1 MENKKK
7 NWCYM
12 GIAALVI
19 ALLLALDQW
28 TKHLAVVCLKG
39 QPSYV
44 LIDGVLEL
52 DYLENRGAA
61 FGVLQDQQWLF
72 AVLTVA
78 FLIFAWVVFWK
89 IPKTP
94 HFLPIFWLLV
104 VLTAGAIGNFIDRI
118 TQKYVVDF
126 ISFVLIHFPVFNVA
140 DIYVT
145 VAVIAAFLLILFFYK
160 EEDFDMLLKK
170 GSKNDGRM

>member
-12 GIAALVI
+12 GAAAAVI
-19 ALLLALDQW
+19 VLLLALDQW
-28 TKHLAVVCLKG
+28 TKHLAVLCLKG
-39 QPSYV
+39 RPGYV
-44 LIDGVLEL
+44 LIEGVLEL

-61 FGVLQDQQWLF
+61 FGVLQNQQWLF
-72 AVLTVA
+72 VVLTAV
-78 FLIFAWVVFWK
+78 FLIFACAAFWK
-89 IPKTP
+89 VPKTP
-94 HFLPIFWLLV
+94 RFQPIFWLLA

-145 VAVIAAFLLILFFYK
+145 TAVSVAFLLILFYYK
-160 EEDFDMLLKK
+160 EEDFDILLKK
-170 GSKNDGRM
+170 GSKK